1 MQREILYDTLD
12 AFTAALRGCGVTKIA
27 FSETGE
33 KRAEQVEP
41 GKLQVVSVN
50 RVELLAYRD
59 STIHKCVIKDGD
71 RDALYDSLTAGGFE
85 VTRRSRNIT

>member
-1 MQREILYDTLD
+1 MQREILYDSPD
-12 AFTAALRGCGVTKIA
+12 AFITGVRGSGITKIA

-41 GKLQVVSVN
+41 GKLQVIDVN

-59 STIHKCVIKDGD
+59 STIHKCVIKDTD
-71 RDALYDSLTAGGFE
+71 RNALYERLAADGFE

>member
-1 MQREILYDTLD
+1 MQSEILYDNPD
-12 AFTAALRGCGVTKIA
+12 AFISGVRGCGITRIA
-27 FSETGE
+27 FSETFE

-50 RVELLAYRD
+50 RVELIAYRD
-59 STIHKCVIKDGD
+59 SVIHKCVLLDQD
-71 RDALYDSLTAGGFE
+71 RNALYDRLTGEGFE

>member
-1 MQREILYDTLD
+1 MQRDILYDSLD
-12 AFTAALRGCGVTKIA
+12 AFITGMRGCGITKIA

-33 KRAEQVEP
+33 KRAEEVEP
-41 GKLQVVSVN
+41 GKLQVVDVN

-59 STIHKCVIKDGD
+59 STIHKCVIKDAD
-71 RDALYDSLTAGGFE
+71 REALFDRLVAGGFD

>member
-1 MQREILYDTLD
+1 MQREILYDSLD
-12 AFTAALRGCGVTKIA
+12 AFVTGVRGCGITKIA

-33 KRAEQVEP
+33 KRAEEVEP
-41 GKLQVVSVN
+41 GKLQVVDVN

-59 STIHKCVIKDGD
+59 STIHKCVITGAD
-71 RDALYDSLTAGGFE
+71 RDALFDRLVAGGFD